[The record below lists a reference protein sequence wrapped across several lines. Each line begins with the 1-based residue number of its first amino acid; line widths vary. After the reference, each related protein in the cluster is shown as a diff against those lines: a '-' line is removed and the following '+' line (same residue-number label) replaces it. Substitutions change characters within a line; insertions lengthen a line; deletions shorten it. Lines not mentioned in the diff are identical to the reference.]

1 MRLKTNLEG
10 AFGTPVVLNLGS
22 RNGRDSLVG
31 VLLMVRGRLSSSLR
45 WWRAQARS
53 AGVLGRTLVMVARW
67 SLARERS
74 GEVERVGIDE
84 AEADEV
90 VEEGESSSRSERTE
104 PSRSLTV
111 SARVRSGSSA
121 RRMSFM
127 EGRMANLRSG
137 RNDFQSWVM

>member
-1 MRLKTNLEG
+1 VRLKTNLEG

-90 VEEGESSSRSERTE
+90 VEEGGEFFAVGADGAFAI
-104 PSRSLTV
+104 LDGV
-111 SARVRSGSSA
+111 G
-121 RRMSFM
+121 
-127 EGRMANLRSG
+127 EGEKREQCEEDELHG
-137 RNDFQSWVM
+137 G